1 MMFMRP
7 PSRLRHMVF
16 GTIDKVA
23 ALLGA
28 TEPPHWLTMARRNSR
43 RLRSEPVDL
52 YEIDG
57 GTYFIDI
64 RPSKRRADDVRV
76 PAQGTLTTAGTDTD
90 VTLTEV
96 TDPAV
101 KHQVVIAYAARKPET
116 VLAPGR
122 NKKHRKTES
131 ALVLLRLAPDDT
143 PEGLAEA
150 VPYVAVFEVIPA
162 SITS

>member
-1 MMFMRP
+1 
-7 PSRLRHMVF
+7 MVF

-28 TEPPHWLTMARRNSR
+28 TEPLHWLTISGRNVR

-57 GTYFIDI
+57 RTYIIDI
-64 RPSKRRADDVRV
+64 RPSKRRAG
-76 PAQGTLTTAGTDTD
+76 PAQGTLTTGGSDTN

-101 KHQVVIAYAARKPET
+101 KHQVVIAYAAQKPKT

-122 NKKHRKTES
+122 NKQHRKPES
-131 ALVLLRLAPDDT
+131 ALVLLRMAPDDT
-143 PEGLAEA
+143 PEGLAAA
-150 VPYVAVFEVIPA
+150 VPYVAVFEVTPA
-162 SITS
+162 

>member
-1 MMFMRP
+1 
-7 PSRLRHMVF
+7 MVF

-28 TEPPHWLTMARRNSR
+28 AEPLHWLTMARRNSR

-57 GTYFIDI
+57 RTYIIDI
-64 RPSKRRADDVRV
+64 RPSKPRVGDVRIR
-76 PAQGTLTTAGTDTD
+76 AQGTLTTRGSDTG

-101 KHQVVIAYAARKPET
+101 KHQVVIAYAAQKPET

-122 NKKHRKTES
+122 RKQHRKPES

-143 PEGLAEA
+143 PEGLAAA
-150 VPYVAVFEVIPA
+150 VPYVSVFEVTPA
-162 SITS
+162 

>member
-1 MMFMRP
+1 MMSMRP
-7 PSRLRHMVF
+7 PSPLRHLVF
-16 GTIDKVA
+16 GTIDQA
-23 ALLGA
+23 ARLLGA
-28 TEPPHWLTMARRNSR
+28 GDPLHWLTTPGRNPR
-43 RLRSEPVDL
+43 HPHSEPVDL

-57 GTYFIDI
+57 RTYIIDI
-64 RPSKRRADDVRV
+64 RPSTPRAGDVRA
-76 PAQGTLTTAGTDTD
+76 PAQGTLTTGRADTD

-101 KHQVVIAYAARKPET
+101 KHQVVIAYAARKPKS

-122 NKKHRKTES
+122 RKQHREPES

-150 VPYVAVFEVIPA
+150 VPYVAVFEVTLA
-162 SITS
+162 

>member
-7 PSRLRHMVF
+7 PSRLRHMVL

-23 ALLGA
+23 ALLGT
-28 TEPPHWLTMARRNSR
+28 TEPLHWLTVARSGSR

-52 YEIDG
+52 YEIAG
-57 GTYFIDI
+57 RTYIIDI
-64 RPSKRRADDVRV
+64 RPSKRQVGDVLV
-76 PAQGTLTTAGTDTD
+76 PAQGTLTTAGSHTG

-122 NKKHRKTES
+122 NKKHRKPES
-131 ALVLLRLAPDDT
+131 ALVLLGLAPDDT

-150 VPYVAVFEVIPA
+150 VPYVAVFEVTPE

>member
-7 PSRLRHMVF
+7 PSPLRHLVF
-16 GTIDKVA
+16 GAINKVA

-28 TEPPHWLTMARRNSR
+28 TEPLHWLTMARRNSR

-52 YEIDG
+52 YEIDSR
-57 GTYFIDI
+57 TYIIDI
-64 RPSKRRADDVRV
+64 RPSRREAGDVRA
-76 PAQGTLTTAGTDTD
+76 PAEGTLTTRGSDTD

-101 KHQVVIAYAARKPET
+101 KHQVVIAYAAQKPET

-122 NKKHRKTES
+122 SKKHWKPES
-131 ALVLLRLAPDDT
+131 ALVLHRLAPDDT
-143 PEGLAEA
+143 PEGLAAA
-150 VPYVAVFEVIPA
+150 VPYVAVFEVTPA
-162 SITS
+162 

>member
-7 PSRLRHMVF
+7 PSPLRHLVL
-16 GTIDKVA
+16 GTIDRVA

-28 TEPPHWLTMARRNSR
+28 SEPLHWLTMARPNSR

-57 GTYFIDI
+57 RTYIIDI
-64 RPSKRRADDVRV
+64 SPSRRGADDART
-76 PAQGTLTTAGTDTD
+76 PAQGTLTTAGSDTD
-90 VTLTEV
+90 VALTEV

-101 KHQVVIAYAARKPET
+101 KHQVVIAYAAQKPET

-122 NKKHRKTES
+122 SKKQRKPES
-131 ALVLLRLAPDDT
+131 ALVLHRLAPDDT
-143 PEGLAEA
+143 PEGLAAA
-150 VPYVAVFEVIPA
+150 VPYVAVFEVTQA
-162 SITS
+162 

>member
-1 MMFMRP
+1 
-7 PSRLRHMVF
+7 MVF

-28 TEPPHWLTMARRNSR
+28 AEPLHWLTMARRNPR

-57 GTYFIDI
+57 RTYIIDI
-64 RPSKRRADDVRV
+64 RPSKPRVGDVRI
-76 PAQGTLTTAGTDTD
+76 PARGTLTTRGSDTD

-101 KHQVVIAYAARKPET
+101 KHQVVIAYAAQKPET

-122 NKKHRKTES
+122 RKQHRKPES

-143 PEGLAEA
+143 PEGLAAA
-150 VPYVAVFEVIPA
+150 VPYVSVFEVTPA
-162 SITS
+162 

>member
-7 PSRLRHMVF
+7 PSPARHLVF
-16 GTIDKVA
+16 GTIDRVA

-28 TEPPHWLTMARRNSR
+28 TEPLHWLTMARRDSR

-57 GTYFIDI
+57 GTYIIDI
-64 RPSKRRADDVRV
+64 RPSKRGVGDVRA
-76 PAQGTLTTAGTDTD
+76 PAQGTLTTGGSDTD

-101 KHQVVIAYAARKPET
+101 KHQVVIAYAAQRPET

-122 NKKHRKTES
+122 SKRHRKPES
-131 ALVLLRLAPDDT
+131 ALVLHRLAPDDT
-143 PEGLAEA
+143 PEGLAAA
-150 VPYVAVFEVIPA
+150 VPYVAVFEVTPA
-162 SITS
+162 